1 MTLSSTT
8 QAVLLLT
15 AHFSKSGPKDL
26 KPLGPVEWGRFALWL
41 KQQGKSPEDL
51 LTGDLEARLAGLSDK
66 TITVDRIKRLLER
79 GSALAIATEK
89 WLRSGLWILTRSD
102 AEYPRILKERLK
114 ESSPPILFGC
124 GNARL
129 LSRGGVAVVGS
140 RNAAKDDLDYAAKL
154 GAAAAAAGKSI
165 VSGGAKGVDEAAML
179 GALQVEGT
187 AIGVLADSL
196 LRASSSQKYR
206 EYLTAN
212 NLVLVSPNQPE
223 ASFSVGN
230 AMGRNKYIY
239 CLSDAAVVVHS
250 GTTGGTITGATEN
263 LKKGWVPL
271 WVKKTNDSKAGNAE
285 IVRQGGNWVSD
296 TADTLDMSSVLG
308 GPPKPS
314 AAAEEGDLFA
324 SKARDDQV
332 RSKSAEAGPQS
343 NARRLPEGATEFYDL
358 FLIKIHK
365 ACSQGARSPG
375 ELEEELDIKK
385 TQLDVWLKKAV
396 DEKILKKLSRPVRYE
411 LLVEDPQQ
419 SIFAD

>member
-15 AHFSKSGPKDL
+15 AHFSKSGPRGL

-41 KQQGKSPEDL
+41 KQQGKSPENL
-51 LTGDLEARLAGLSDK
+51 LTGDLEQQLAGLSDK
-66 TITVDRIKRLLER
+66 TVTVERIKRLLER

-114 ESSPPILFGC
+114 ASSPPILFGC

-129 LSRGGVAVVGS
+129 LSRGGIAVVGS
-140 RNAAKDDLDYAAKL
+140 RNAAKDDLDFAAKL
-154 GAAAAAAGKSI
+154 GAAAAAAGESI

-223 ASFSVGN
+223 AGFSVGN

-250 GTTGGTITGATEN
+250 GTTGGTITGAKEN

-271 WVKKTNDSKAGNAE
+271 WVKKTNDSKAGNVE

-296 TADTLDMSSVLG
+296 IPETSDISLLLG
-308 GPPKPS
+308 KASKPS
-314 AAAEEGDLFA
+314 AVAEEGLLA
-324 SKARDDQV
+324 GKAREEGG
-332 RSKSAEAGPQS
+332 SKTGEEGPKS
-343 NARRLPEGATEFYDL
+343 NATLSANGATEFYDL
-358 FLIKIHK
+358 FLIKIHE
-365 ACSQGARSPG
+365 ACAQGAKSPS

-385 TQLDVWLKKAV
+385 TQLDVWLKRAMK
-396 DEKILKKLSRPVRYE
+396 EKVLKKLSRPVRYE
-411 LLVEDPQQ
+411 LLVDDPQQ

>member
-1 MTLSSTT
+1 M
-8 QAVLLLT
+8 
-15 AHFSKSGPKDL
+15 
-26 KPLGPVEWGRFALWL
+26 
-41 KQQGKSPEDL
+41 
-51 LTGDLEARLAGLSDK
+51 
-66 TITVDRIKRLLER
+66 
-79 GSALAIATEK
+79 
-89 WLRSGLWILTRSD
+89 
-102 AEYPRILKERLK
+102 K
-114 ESSPPILFGC
+114 ESEDKVI
-124 GNARL
+124 
-129 LSRGGVAVVGS
+129 VQ
-140 RNAAKDDLDYAAKL
+140 AAKDDLDYAAKL

-296 TADTLDMSSVLG
+296 TADTLDISSVLG

-314 AAAEEGDLFA
+314 ASLV
-324 SKARDDQV
+324 K
-332 RSKSAEAGPQS
+332 RSTISP
-343 NARRLPEGATEFYDL
+343 N
-358 FLIKIHK
+358 
-365 ACSQGARSPG
+365 RS
-375 ELEEELDIKK
+375 
-385 TQLDVWLKKAV
+385 
-396 DEKILKKLSRPVRYE
+396 
-411 LLVEDPQQ
+411 
-419 SIFAD
+419 